1 MSFAVSGCPLSAFN
15 KAIGPCGGNGMAAK
29 KSNKI
34 LNDLNSISFNLKE
47 SVHYFADYKLNNI
60 SDLKV
65 FSGRMKEFELHGDKL
80 VHDLIVELN
89 NVFITPIE
97 REDILALSISMDD
110 ILDGLYH
117 TAELFDMYSM
127 IETDDYMRQFVAAIK
142 NCADEIVSAIELLS
156 TRKLLNMRQHVMKI
170 KEIESDCD
178 HILRESIKKLFT
190 LETDPIGIIKYKQV
204 YEGLEEIADCCKA
217 VANTF
222 ETIIMKNA

>member
-1 MSFAVSGCPLSAFN
+1 M
-15 KAIGPCGGNGMAAK
+15 MAK
-29 KSNKI
+29 KKNNI
-34 LNDLNSISFNLKE
+34 LNDLNRISLNLKE
-47 SVHYFADYKLNNI
+47 SANYFADYKMNNI

-65 FSGRMKEFELHGDKL
+65 FSGQLKEYELHGDNL

-97 REDILALSISMDD
+97 REDILALVISMDD

-127 IETDDYMRQFVAAIK
+127 VETDDYMRQFVAAIK
-142 NCADEIVSAIELLS
+142 NCADEIVIAIELLS
-156 TRKLLNMRQHVMKI
+156 TKKLLNMREHAMKI

-178 HILRESIKKLFT
+178 HILRESIKQLFAV
-190 LETDPIGIIKYKQV
+190 ETDPIRIIKYKQV
-204 YEGLEEIADCCKA
+204 YEGLEEVADCCKA